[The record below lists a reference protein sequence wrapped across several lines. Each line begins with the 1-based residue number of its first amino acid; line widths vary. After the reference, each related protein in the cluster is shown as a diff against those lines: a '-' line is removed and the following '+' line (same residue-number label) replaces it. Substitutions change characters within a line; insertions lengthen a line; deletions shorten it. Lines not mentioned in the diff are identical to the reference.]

1 MKSSPH
7 FDPDAPAPEALSQDE
22 QITYTPEEETPP
34 ATPFWKKLPFQLGA
48 AAVVCVLFVSCRI
61 SGNTPSSGEKA
72 QFVSQEEGTQSE
84 AASPEPVH
92 PLPAERPLPDDEPD
106 ALNDTLAALRIH
118 GEKTREGLTAL
129 ARRLDTLESRISELQ
144 KRADRLPDTSVSSVQ
159 PPSSPAS
166 PARKA
171 PRTARTAS
179 PLSGVKINSL
189 YPGLAWVTW
198 QGSSWALR
206 PGDQFAGTTILS
218 IDEQKR
224 EIVTSAGVIRQGG

>member
-34 ATPFWKKLPFQLGA
+34 STPFWKKLPFQLGA
-48 AAVVCVLFVSCRI
+48 AAVVCVLFISCRI

-72 QFVSQEEGTQSE
+72 QFVSQEEITQTGE
-84 AASPEPVH
+84 AALPEPVR
-92 PLPAERPLPDDEPD
+92 PLPAEQPLPDDETD

-118 GEKTREGLTAL
+118 SEKTREGLTAL

-144 KRADRLPDTSVSSVQ
+144 KHTVPAPAATAPSPQ
-159 PPSSPAS
+159 PTPPT
-166 PARKA
+166 RKA
-171 PRTARTAS
+171 PRAGRNAS
-179 PLSGVKINSL
+179 PLSGVKIDSL

>member
-48 AAVVCVLFVSCRI
+48 VAVVCVLFISCRI

-72 QFVSQEEGTQSE
+72 QFVSQEEVTQSRE
-84 AASPEPVH
+84 AASPEPVR
-92 PLPAERPLPDDEPD
+92 PLPAEQSLPDDETD

-129 ARRLDTLESRISELQ
+129 ARRLDTLESRINELQ
-144 KRADRLPDTSVSSVQ
+144 KHTVPVPTATAPSPQ
-159 PPSSPAS
+159 PTTTTT
-166 PARKA
+166 RKA
-171 PRTARTAS
+171 PRTARSTS

>member
-72 QFVSQEEGTQSE
+72 QFVSQEEVTQSE

-129 ARRLDTLESRISELQ
+129 ARRLDT
-144 KRADRLPDTSVSSVQ
+144 
-159 PPSSPAS
+159 
-166 PARKA
+166 
-171 PRTARTAS
+171 
-179 PLSGVKINSL
+179 
-189 YPGLAWVTW
+189 
-198 QGSSWALR
+198 
-206 PGDQFAGTTILS
+206 
-218 IDEQKR
+218 
-224 EIVTSAGVIRQGG
+224 

>member
-34 ATPFWKKLPFQLGA
+34 STPFWKKLPFQLGA
-48 AAVVCVLFVSCRI
+48 AALVCVLFISCRI

-72 QFVSQEEGTQSE
+72 QFVSQEEVTQSE
-84 AASPEPVH
+84 AASPEPVR

-129 ARRLDTLESRISELQ
+129 ARRLDTLESRINELQ
-144 KRADRLPDTSVSSVQ
+144 KHTVPVPTATAPSPQ
-159 PPSSPAS
+159 PTTTTT
-166 PARKA
+166 RKA
-171 PRTARTAS
+171 PRTARSAS

>member
-7 FDPDAPAPEALSQDE
+7 FDPDAPTPEALSQDE
-22 QITYTPEEETPP
+22 QITCTPEEETPP

-48 AAVVCVLFVSCRI
+48 VAVVCVLFISCRI

-72 QFVSQEEGTQSE
+72 QFVSQEEVTQSRE
-84 AASPEPVH
+84 AASPEPVR
-92 PLPAERPLPDDEPD
+92 PLPAEQPLPDDETD

-129 ARRLDTLESRISELQ
+129 ARRLDTLESRINELQ
-144 KRADRLPDTSVSSVQ
+144 KHTVPVPTATAPSPQ
-159 PPSSPAS
+159 PTTTTT
-166 PARKA
+166 RKA
-171 PRTARTAS
+171 PRTARSAS

>member
-34 ATPFWKKLPFQLGA
+34 STPFWKKLPFQLGA

-72 QFVSQEEGTQSE
+72 QFVSQETITQSGE
-84 AASPEPVH
+84 AMSPEPVR
-92 PLPAERPLPDDEPD
+92 PLPAEQSLPDNETD

-129 ARRLDTLESRISELQ
+129 ARRLDTLESRINELQ
-144 KRADRLPDTSVSSVQ
+144 KHTVPVPTATAPSPQ
-159 PPSSPAS
+159 PTTTTT
-166 PARKA
+166 RKA
-171 PRTARTAS
+171 PRTARSAS

-198 QGSSWALR
+198 QGSSWA
-206 PGDQFAGTTILS
+206 
-218 IDEQKR
+218 
-224 EIVTSAGVIRQGG
+224 

>member
-22 QITYTPEEETPP
+22 QITCTPEEETPP

-48 AAVVCVLFVSCRI
+48 VAVVCVLFISCRI

-72 QFVSQEEGTQSE
+72 QFVSQEEVTQSRE
-84 AASPEPVH
+84 AASPEPVR
-92 PLPAERPLPDDEPD
+92 PLPAEQPLPDHETD

-144 KRADRLPDTSVSSVQ
+144 KHTVPVPTATAPSPQ
-159 PPSSPAS
+159 PTTTTT
-166 PARKA
+166 RKA
-171 PRTARTAS
+171 PRTARSAS

>member
-48 AAVVCVLFVSCRI
+48 VAVVCVLFVSCRI

-72 QFVSQEEGTQSE
+72 QFVSTDSAVQVEETPS
-84 AASPEPVH
+84 AVRT
-92 PLPAERPLPDDEPD
+92 LPAEQPLPDDETD
-106 ALNDTLAALRIH
+106 VLNDTLAALRIH

-144 KRADRLPDTSVSSVQ
+144 KHTVPVPAATAPSPQ
-159 PPSSPAS
+159 PATTTT
-166 PARKA
+166 RKA
-171 PRTARTAS
+171 PRTARTAG

>member
-34 ATPFWKKLPFQLGA
+34 STPFWKKLPFQLGA
-48 AAVVCVLFVSCRI
+48 VAVVCVLFISCRI

-72 QFVSQEEGTQSE
+72 QFVSQEEVTQSRE
-84 AASPEPVH
+84 AASPEPVR
-92 PLPAERPLPDDEPD
+92 PLPAEQPLPDDETD

-129 ARRLDTLESRISELQ
+129 ARRLDTLESRINELQ
-144 KRADRLPDTSVSSVQ
+144 KHTVPVPTATAPSPQ
-159 PPSSPAS
+159 PTTTTT
-166 PARKA
+166 RKA
-171 PRTARTAS
+171 PRTARSAS

>member
-48 AAVVCVLFVSCRI
+48 VAVVCVLFISCRI

-72 QFVSQEEGTQSE
+72 QFVSQEEVTQSRE
-84 AASPEPVH
+84 AASPEPVR
-92 PLPAERPLPDDEPD
+92 PLPAEHPLPDDETD

-144 KRADRLPDTSVSSVQ
+144 KHTVPAPAATAPSPQ
-159 PPSSPAS
+159 PTTPT
-166 PARKA
+166 RKA
-171 PRTARTAS
+171 PRAGRNAS
-179 PLSGVKINSL
+179 PLSGVKIDSL

>member
-34 ATPFWKKLPFQLGA
+34 STPFWKKLPFQLGA

-72 QFVSQEEGTQSE
+72 QFVSTDTAVQVEETPS
-84 AASPEPVH
+84 AVRTV
-92 PLPAERPLPDDEPD
+92 PAEQPLPDDETD

-129 ARRLDTLESRISELQ
+129 ARRLDTLESRINELQ
-144 KRADRLPDTSVSSVQ
+144 KHTVPVPTATAPSPQ
-159 PPSSPAS
+159 PTTTTT
-166 PARKA
+166 RKA
-171 PRTARTAS
+171 PRTARSAS

-224 EIVTSAGVIRQGG
+224 EIVTSAGVLRQGG

>member
-34 ATPFWKKLPFQLGA
+34 STPFWKKLPFQLCA

-72 QFVSQEEGTQSE
+72 QFVSQETITQSGE
-84 AASPEPVH
+84 AMSPEPVR
-92 PLPAERPLPDDEPD
+92 PLPAEQSLPDNETD

-144 KRADRLPDTSVSSVQ
+144 KHTVPVPTATAPSPQ
-159 PPSSPAS
+159 PTTTTT
-166 PARKA
+166 RKA
-171 PRTARTAS
+171 PRTARSAS

>member
-22 QITYTPEEETPP
+22 QITCTPEEETPP

-72 QFVSQEEGTQSE
+72 QFVSQETITQSGE
-84 AASPEPVH
+84 AMSPEPVR
-92 PLPAERPLPDDEPD
+92 PLPAEQPLPDDETD

-129 ARRLDTLESRISELQ
+129 ARRLDTLESRINELQ
-144 KRADRLPDTSVSSVQ
+144 KHTVPVPTATAPSPQ
-159 PPSSPAS
+159 PTTTTT
-166 PARKA
+166 RKA
-171 PRTARTAS
+171 PRTARSAS

>member
-72 QFVSQEEGTQSE
+72 QFVSQEEVTQSGE
-84 AASPEPVH
+84 AASPEPVR

-144 KRADRLPDTSVSSVQ
+144 KRTVPVPTATAPSPQ
-159 PPSSPAS
+159 PATTTT
-166 PARKA
+166 RKA
-171 PRTARTAS
+171 PRTARSAS

>member
-34 ATPFWKKLPFQLGA
+34 STPFWKKLPFQLGA

-72 QFVSQEEGTQSE
+72 QFVSQETITQSGE
-84 AASPEPVH
+84 AMSPEPVR
-92 PLPAERPLPDDEPD
+92 PLPAEQSLPDNETD

-129 ARRLDTLESRISELQ
+129 ARRLDTLESRINEL
-144 KRADRLPDTSVSSVQ
+144 
-159 PPSSPAS
+159 
-166 PARKA
+166 
-171 PRTARTAS
+171 
-179 PLSGVKINSL
+179 
-189 YPGLAWVTW
+189 
-198 QGSSWALR
+198 
-206 PGDQFAGTTILS
+206 
-218 IDEQKR
+218 
-224 EIVTSAGVIRQGG
+224 

>member
-72 QFVSQEEGTQSE
+72 QFVSTDTAVQVEETPS
-84 AASPEPVH
+84 AVRTV
-92 PLPAERPLPDDEPD
+92 PAEQPLPDDETD

-129 ARRLDTLESRISELQ
+129 ARRLDTLESRINELQ
-144 KRADRLPDTSVSSVQ
+144 KHTVPVPTATAPSPQ
-159 PPSSPAS
+159 PTTTTT
-166 PARKA
+166 RKA
-171 PRTARTAS
+171 PRTARSAS

-218 IDEQKR
+218 IDVQKR

>member
-34 ATPFWKKLPFQLGA
+34 STPFWKKLPFQLGA

-72 QFVSQEEGTQSE
+72 QFVSQETNTQSGE
-84 AASPEPVH
+84 AMSPEPVR
-92 PLPAERPLPDDEPD
+92 PLPAEQSLPDNETD

-129 ARRLDTLESRISELQ
+129 ARRLDTLESRINELQ
-144 KRADRLPDTSVSSVQ
+144 KHTVPVPTATAPSPQ
-159 PPSSPAS
+159 PTTTTT
-166 PARKA
+166 RKA
-171 PRTARTAS
+171 PRTARSAS

>member
-22 QITYTPEEETPP
+22 QITCTPEEETPP

-72 QFVSQEEGTQSE
+72 QFVSQEEVTQSRE
-84 AASPEPVH
+84 AASPEPVR
-92 PLPAERPLPDDEPD
+92 PLPAEQPLPDDETD

-129 ARRLDTLESRISELQ
+129 ARRLDTLESRINELQ
-144 KRADRLPDTSVSSVQ
+144 KHTVPVPTATAPSPQ
-159 PPSSPAS
+159 PTTTTT
-166 PARKA
+166 RKA
-171 PRTARTAS
+171 PRTARSAS

>member
-7 FDPDAPAPEALSQDE
+7 FDPDAPAPEALSQDD
-22 QITYTPEEETPP
+22 QITCTPEEETPP

-48 AAVVCVLFVSCRI
+48 VAVVCVLFISCRI

-72 QFVSQEEGTQSE
+72 QFVSQEEVTQSRE
-84 AASPEPVH
+84 AASPEPVR
-92 PLPAERPLPDDEPD
+92 PLPAEQPLPDDETD

-129 ARRLDTLESRISELQ
+129 ARRLDTLESRINELQ
-144 KRADRLPDTSVSSVQ
+144 KHTVPVPTATAPSPQ
-159 PPSSPAS
+159 PTTTTT
-166 PARKA
+166 RKA
-171 PRTARTAS
+171 PRTARSAS

>member
-34 ATPFWKKLPFQLGA
+34 STPFWKKLPFQLGA
-48 AAVVCVLFVSCRI
+48 AAVACVLFVSCRI

-72 QFVSQEEGTQSE
+72 QFVSTDTAVQVEVTPSAVRTVPEEQ
-84 AASPEPVH
+84 
-92 PLPAERPLPDDEPD
+92 PLPDDETD

-129 ARRLDTLESRISELQ
+129 ARRLDTLESRINELQ
-144 KRADRLPDTSVSSVQ
+144 KHTVPVPTATAPSPQ
-159 PPSSPAS
+159 PTTATT
-166 PARKA
+166 RKA
-171 PRTARTAS
+171 PRTARSAS

>member
-1 MKSSPH
+1 
-7 FDPDAPAPEALSQDE
+7 
-22 QITYTPEEETPP
+22 
-34 ATPFWKKLPFQLGA
+34 
-48 AAVVCVLFVSCRI
+48 
-61 SGNTPSSGEKA
+61 
-72 QFVSQEEGTQSE
+72 
-84 AASPEPVH
+84 ASPEPVR
-92 PLPAERPLPDDEPD
+92 PLPTEQPLPDDETD

-129 ARRLDTLESRISELQ
+129 ARRLDTLESRINELQ
-144 KRADRLPDTSVSSVQ
+144 KHTVPVPTATAPSPQ
-159 PPSSPAS
+159 PTTTT
-166 PARKA
+166 ARKA
-171 PRTARTAS
+171 PRTARSAN

>member
-34 ATPFWKKLPFQLGA
+34 STPFWKKLPFQLGA

-72 QFVSQEEGTQSE
+72 QFVSTDTAVQVEETPS
-84 AASPEPVH
+84 AVRTVPE
-92 PLPAERPLPDDEPD
+92 EQPLPDDETD

-129 ARRLDTLESRISELQ
+129 ARRLDTLESRINELQ
-144 KRADRLPDTSVSSVQ
+144 KHTVPVPTATAPSPQ
-159 PPSSPAS
+159 PTTTTT
-166 PARKA
+166 RKA
-171 PRTARTAS
+171 PRTARSAS

>member
-22 QITYTPEEETPP
+22 QITCIPEEETPP

-72 QFVSQEEGTQSE
+72 QFVSQEEVTQSRE
-84 AASPEPVH
+84 AASPEPVR
-92 PLPAERPLPDDEPD
+92 PLPAEHPLPDDETD

-118 GEKTREGLTAL
+118 SEKTREGLTAL

-144 KRADRLPDTSVSSVQ
+144 KRTVPVPAATAPSPQ
-159 PPSSPAS
+159 PTTPT
-166 PARKA
+166 RKA
-171 PRTARTAS
+171 PRAGRNAS
-179 PLSGVKINSL
+179 PLSGVKIDSL

>member
-7 FDPDAPAPEALSQDE
+7 FDPDAPAPEALSQDD
-22 QITYTPEEETPP
+22 QITCTPEEETPP

-48 AAVVCVLFVSCRI
+48 VAVVCVLFISCRI

-72 QFVSQEEGTQSE
+72 QFVSQEEVTQSRE
-84 AASPEPVH
+84 AASPEPVR
-92 PLPAERPLPDDEPD
+92 PLPAEQPQPDDETD

-129 ARRLDTLESRISELQ
+129 ARRLNTLESRINELQ
-144 KRADRLPDTSVSSVQ
+144 KHTVPVPTATAPSPQ
-159 PPSSPAS
+159 PTTTTT
-166 PARKA
+166 RKA
-171 PRTARTAS
+171 PRTARSAS

>member
-48 AAVVCVLFVSCRI
+48 AALVCVLFISCRI

-72 QFVSQEEGTQSE
+72 QFVSQEEVTQSRE
-84 AASPEPVH
+84 AASPEPVR
-92 PLPAERPLPDDEPD
+92 PLPAEQPLPDDETD

-144 KRADRLPDTSVSSVQ
+144 KHTVPAPAATAPSPQ
-159 PPSSPAS
+159 PTTPT
-166 PARKA
+166 RKA
-171 PRTARTAS
+171 PRAGRNAS
-179 PLSGVKINSL
+179 PLSGVKIDSL

>member
-48 AAVVCVLFVSCRI
+48 VAVVCVLFISCRI

-72 QFVSQEEGTQSE
+72 QFVSQEEVTQSRE
-84 AASPEPVH
+84 AASPEPVR
-92 PLPAERPLPDDEPD
+92 PLPAEQPLPDDETD

-144 KRADRLPDTSVSSVQ
+144 KHTIPAPAATAPSPQ
-159 PPSSPAS
+159 PTTPT
-166 PARKA
+166 RKA
-171 PRTARTAS
+171 PRAGRNAS
-179 PLSGVKINSL
+179 PLSGVKIDSL

>member
-22 QITYTPEEETPP
+22 QITCTPEEETPP

-48 AAVVCVLFVSCRI
+48 VAVVCVLFISCRI

-72 QFVSQEEGTQSE
+72 QFVSQEEITQSRE
-84 AASPEPVH
+84 AASPEPVR
-92 PLPAERPLPDDEPD
+92 PLPAEQPLPDDETD

-129 ARRLDTLESRISELQ
+129 ARRLDTLESRINELQ
-144 KRADRLPDTSVSSVQ
+144 KHTVPVPTATAPSPQ
-159 PPSSPAS
+159 PTTTT
-166 PARKA
+166 ARKA
-171 PRTARTAS
+171 PRTARSAS

>member
-7 FDPDAPAPEALSQDE
+7 FDPDAPAPEALSQDD
-22 QITYTPEEETPP
+22 QITCTPEEETPP

-48 AAVVCVLFVSCRI
+48 VAVVCVLFISCRI

-72 QFVSQEEGTQSE
+72 QFVSQEEVTQSRE
-84 AASPEPVH
+84 AASPEPVR
-92 PLPAERPLPDDEPD
+92 PLPAEQPQPDDETD

-129 ARRLDTLESRISELQ
+129 ARRLDTLESRINELQ
-144 KRADRLPDTSVSSVQ
+144 KHTAPVPTATAPSPQ
-159 PPSSPAS
+159 PTTTT
-166 PARKA
+166 ARKA
-171 PRTARTAS
+171 PRTARSAN
-179 PLSGVKINSL
+179 PLSSVKINSL

>member
-34 ATPFWKKLPFQLGA
+34 STPFWKKLPFQLGA

-72 QFVSQEEGTQSE
+72 QFVSTDTAVQVEETPS
-84 AASPEPVH
+84 AVRTVPE
-92 PLPAERPLPDDEPD
+92 EQPLPDDETD

-129 ARRLDTLESRISELQ
+129 ARRLDTLESRINELQ
-144 KRADRLPDTSVSSVQ
+144 KRTVPVPTATAPSPQ
-159 PPSSPAS
+159 PTTATT
-166 PARKA
+166 RKA
-171 PRTARTAS
+171 PRTARSAS

>member
-48 AAVVCVLFVSCRI
+48 VAVVCVLFVGYRI

-72 QFVSQEEGTQSE
+72 QFVSQETVTQSGE
-84 AASPEPVH
+84 AMSPEPVR
-92 PLPAERPLPDDEPD
+92 PLPAEQPLPDDETD

-129 ARRLDTLESRISELQ
+129 ARRLDTLESRINELQ
-144 KRADRLPDTSVSSVQ
+144 KHTVPVPTATAPSPQ
-159 PPSSPAS
+159 PTTTTT
-166 PARKA
+166 RKA
-171 PRTARTAS
+171 PRTARSAN

-206 PGDQFAGTTILS
+206 PGDQFAGTTILG

>member
-72 QFVSQEEGTQSE
+72 QFVSQETITQSGE
-84 AASPEPVH
+84 AMSPEPVR
-92 PLPAERPLPDDEPD
+92 PLPAEQSLPDNETD

-129 ARRLDTLESRISELQ
+129 ARRLDTLESRINELQ
-144 KRADRLPDTSVSSVQ
+144 KHTVPVPTATAPSPQ
-159 PPSSPAS
+159 PTTTTT
-166 PARKA
+166 RKA
-171 PRTARTAS
+171 PRTARSAS

-218 IDEQKR
+218 IDVQKR

>member
-1 MKSSPH
+1 M
-7 FDPDAPAPEALSQDE
+7 
-22 QITYTPEEETPP
+22 
-34 ATPFWKKLPFQLGA
+34 
-48 AAVVCVLFVSCRI
+48 
-61 SGNTPSSGEKA
+61 
-72 QFVSQEEGTQSE
+72 
-84 AASPEPVH
+84 SPEPVR
-92 PLPAERPLPDDEPD
+92 PLPAEQSLPDNETD

-129 ARRLDTLESRISELQ
+129 ARRLDTLESRINELQ
-144 KRADRLPDTSVSSVQ
+144 KHTVPVPTATAPSPQ
-159 PPSSPAS
+159 PTTTTT
-166 PARKA
+166 RKA
-171 PRTARTAS
+171 PRTARSAS

-218 IDEQKR
+218 IDVQKR

>member
-7 FDPDAPAPEALSQDE
+7 FDPDAPAPEALSQDD
-22 QITYTPEEETPP
+22 QITCTPEEETPP

-48 AAVVCVLFVSCRI
+48 VAVVCVLFISCRI

-72 QFVSQEEGTQSE
+72 QFVSQEEVTQSRE
-84 AASPEPVH
+84 AASPEPVR
-92 PLPAERPLPDDEPD
+92 PLPAEQPLPDDETD

-129 ARRLDTLESRISELQ
+129 ARRLDTLESRINELQ
-144 KRADRLPDTSVSSVQ
+144 KHTVPVPTATAPSPQ
-159 PPSSPAS
+159 PTTTT
-166 PARKA
+166 ARKA
-171 PRTARTAS
+171 PRTARSAS

>member
-22 QITYTPEEETPP
+22 QITCTPEEETPP

-48 AAVVCVLFVSCRI
+48 VAVVCVLFISCRI

-72 QFVSQEEGTQSE
+72 QFVSQEEVTQSRE
-84 AASPEPVH
+84 AASPEPVR
-92 PLPAERPLPDDEPD
+92 PLPAEQPLPDDETD

-144 KRADRLPDTSVSSVQ
+144 KHTVPVPTATAPSPQ
-159 PPSSPAS
+159 PTTTTT
-166 PARKA
+166 RKS
-171 PRTARTAS
+171 PRTARSAS

>member
-34 ATPFWKKLPFQLGA
+34 STPFWKKLPFQLGA
-48 AAVVCVLFVSCRI
+48 AAVVCVLFISCRI
-61 SGNTPSSGEKA
+61 SSNTPSSGEKA
-72 QFVSQEEGTQSE
+72 QFVSQEEITQTGE
-84 AASPEPVH
+84 AAPPEPVR
-92 PLPAERPLPDDEPD
+92 PLPAEQPLPDDETD

-144 KRADRLPDTSVSSVQ
+144 KHTVPAPAATAPSPQ
-159 PPSSPAS
+159 PTTPT
-166 PARKA
+166 RKA
-171 PRTARTAS
+171 PRAGRNAS
-179 PLSGVKINSL
+179 PLSGVKIDSL

>member
-34 ATPFWKKLPFQLGA
+34 STPFWKKLPFQLGA

-72 QFVSQEEGTQSE
+72 QFVSQETITQSGE
-84 AASPEPVH
+84 AMSPEPVR
-92 PLPAERPLPDDEPD
+92 PLPAEQSLPDNETD

-129 ARRLDTLESRISELQ
+129 ARRLDTLESRINELQ
-144 KRADRLPDTSVSSVQ
+144 KHTVPVPTATAPSPQ
-159 PPSSPAS
+159 PTTTTT
-166 PARKA
+166 RKA
-171 PRTARTAS
+171 PRTARSAS

-206 PGDQFAGTTILS
+206 PGDQFAG
-218 IDEQKR
+218 
-224 EIVTSAGVIRQGG
+224 

>member
-72 QFVSQEEGTQSE
+72 QFVSTDTAVQVEETPS
-84 AASPEPVH
+84 AVRTV
-92 PLPAERPLPDDEPD
+92 PAEQPLPDDETD

-118 GEKTREGLTAL
+118 GEKTREGLTAQ
-129 ARRLDTLESRISELQ
+129 ARRLDTLESRINELQ
-144 KRADRLPDTSVSSVQ
+144 KHTVPVPTATAPSPQ
-159 PPSSPAS
+159 PTTITT
-166 PARKA
+166 RKA
-171 PRTARTAS
+171 PRTARSAS

>member
-48 AAVVCVLFVSCRI
+48 VAVVCVLFVGYRI

-72 QFVSQEEGTQSE
+72 QFVSQETLTQSGE
-84 AASPEPVH
+84 AMSPEPVR
-92 PLPAERPLPDDEPD
+92 PLPAEQPLPDDETD

-129 ARRLDTLESRISELQ
+129 ARRLDTLESRINELQ
-144 KRADRLPDTSVSSVQ
+144 KHTVPVPTATAPSPQ
-159 PPSSPAS
+159 PTTTTT
-166 PARKA
+166 RKA

-206 PGDQFAGTTILS
+206 PGDQFAGTTILG